1 MEQDYEKK
9 DIKESPKTK
18 APAPKRDF
26 PKGWEYYVKRGRHC
40 LRGPDGM
47 LRKFDSKDEAMKHAN
62 G

>member
-1 MEQDYEKK
+1 MEQDYDKK

-40 LRGPDGM
+40 VRNPEGM
-47 LRKFDSKDEAMKHAN
+47 LMKFNSKTEAMDHAN